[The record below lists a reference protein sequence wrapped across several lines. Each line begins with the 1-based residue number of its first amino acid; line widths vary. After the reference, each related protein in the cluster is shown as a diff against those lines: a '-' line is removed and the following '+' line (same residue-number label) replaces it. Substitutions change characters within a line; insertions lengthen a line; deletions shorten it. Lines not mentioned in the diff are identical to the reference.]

1 MSKEKEREYG
11 IYERKEKM
19 SLAMQIFIALI
30 LAIAAGLLLQ
40 KHAQFAETY
49 IKPFGTI
56 FLNLLK
62 FIVVPIV
69 LFSIMCGIISMRDI
83 KKVGA
88 IGLKTVV
95 YYMCTTA
102 FAITIGLIGGNLFKK
117 MFPVIATTDLSYQ
130 VGEKTSLMD
139 TIVNIFPSNFI
150 SPMAEAN
157 MLQVIVMAL
166 LIGFAIILVGE
177 EKNTRIITACNDL
190 NDVFMKCME
199 MILKLSPIGVFCLL
213 CPVVAANGATI
224 IGSLAMVLLAAYVCY
239 IVHAVVVYSFAVK
252 TIGGISP
259 LTFFK
264 EMLPAIMFAFS
275 SASSV
280 GTLPINMECT
290 EKLGT
295 SREIASFILP
305 LGATINMDGTA
316 IYQGVCAIF
325 IASCYGIHLTLP
337 QMLTIIFTATLASI
351 GTAGVPGAGM
361 VMLAMVLTSVGLPV
375 DGIALV
381 AGVDRI
387 FDMGRTTVNITGD
400 ASCCVIVSNLEK
412 KREARK
418 MAKSM

>member
-1 MSKEKEREYG
+1 MKEK
-11 IYERKEKM
+11 KKM
-19 SLAMQIFIALI
+19 SLAMQIFIALV

-418 MAKSM
+418 MAKLM